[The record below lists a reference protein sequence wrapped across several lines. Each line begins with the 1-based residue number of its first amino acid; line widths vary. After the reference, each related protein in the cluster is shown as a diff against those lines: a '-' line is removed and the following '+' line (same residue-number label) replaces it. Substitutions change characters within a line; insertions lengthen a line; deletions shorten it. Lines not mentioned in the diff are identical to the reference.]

1 MQSTS
6 ARTSATPGPTAA
18 QNHRP
23 GLRSIRVLIADDHT
37 VLRDTLRLL
46 LEMNGE
52 VEVVGEAADGRQ
64 AIDMAEQLK
73 PDVVLM
79 DTAMPGLNGIEATV
93 QIRKR
98 LPRTRVLVLSGYGH
112 EDQVRAA
119 LRAGASGY
127 VLKSSSS
134 EELLLAIRTVN
145 QSNTYLSQ
153 ALAEGDRLR
162 SYLVN
167 SDTKAKGEASLSAR
181 EREVLQL
188 IAEGYTNRAIAERL
202 FISVKTVEAHKEHI
216 VQKLGVRG
224 SAELIRY
231 AIRKG
236 LIFVD
241 TDQEIGIAATTP
253 AGSTD

>member
-1 MQSTS
+1 MPPTVRPATTPVAAA
-6 ARTSATPGPTAA
+6 AR
-18 QNHRP
+18 RP
-23 GLRSIRVLIADDHT
+23 AVRSIRVLIADDHT

-46 LEMNGE
+46 LETHGE
-52 VEVVGEAADGRQ
+52 VEVVGEASDGRQ
-64 AIDMAEQLK
+64 AIDLAEQLK

-79 DTAMPGLNGIEATV
+79 DTAMPGLNGIEATGV
-93 QIRKR
+93 IRKR
-98 LPRTRVLVLSGYGH
+98 LPKTKVLILSGYGH

-134 EELLLAIRTVN
+134 DELLLAIRTVY

-153 ALAEGDRLR
+153 SLAEGDRLR
-162 SYLVN
+162 TYLLA
-167 SDTKAKGEASLSAR
+167 SDGKGGRESTLSPR

-188 IAEGYTNRAIAERL
+188 IAEGYTNKQIAERL

-236 LIFVD
+236 LIFIE
-241 TDQEIGIAATTP
+241 TDADLGLTP
-253 AGSTD
+253 TSS

>member
-1 MQSTS
+1 MQGTV
-6 ARTSATPGPTAA
+6 ARQTATPST
-18 QNHRP
+18 RKP
-23 GLRSIRVLIADDHT
+23 GFKSIRVLVVDDHT

-64 AIDMAEQLK
+64 AIDLAEQLR
-73 PDVVLM
+73 PDVILM
-79 DTAMPGLNGIEATV
+79 DTAMPGLNGIEATTV
-93 QIRKR
+93 IRKR
-98 LPRTRVLVLSGYGH
+98 LPKVKVLILSGYGH
-112 EDQVRAA
+112 EDQVRNA

-134 EELLLAIRTVN
+134 EELLLAIRTVS

-153 ALAEGDRLR
+153 SLAEGDRLR
-162 SYLVN
+162 SYLLA
-167 SDTKAKGEASLSAR
+167 SEGRTTREASLSAR

-188 IAEGYTNRAIAERL
+188 IAEGYTNKAIAERL

-236 LIFVD
+236 LIFIE
-241 TDQEIGIAATTP
+241 TDADMGIAAN
-253 AGSTD
+253 

>member
-1 MQSTS
+1 MNSTV
-6 ARTSATPGPTAA
+6 ARTSPATSSPGHTAGR
-18 QNHRP
+18 RP
-23 GLRSIRVLIADDHT
+23 ALRGIRVLIVDDHT

-46 LEMNGE
+46 LETNGE
-52 VEVVGEAADGRQ
+52 VEVLGEAGDGRQ
-64 AIDMAEQLK
+64 AIDMAVQLK

-79 DTAMPGLNGIEATV
+79 DTAMPGLNGIEATQV
-93 QIRKR
+93 IRKR
-98 LPRTRVLVLSGYGH
+98 LPKTRVLILSGLGH
-112 EDQVRAA
+112 EDQVRKA
-119 LRAGASGY
+119 LQAGASGY
-127 VLKSSSS
+127 VLKSSSA
-134 EELLLAIRTVN
+134 EELLLAIKTVS

-153 ALAEGDRLR
+153 SLAEGDRLR
-162 SYLVN
+162 TYLMAGD
-167 SDTKAKGEASLSAR
+167 SKSSRESSLSPR

-188 IAEGYTNRAIAERL
+188 IAEGYTTRAIAERL

-241 TDQEIGIAATTP
+241 TDSELGMGASAE
-253 AGSTD
+253 